1 VTLPADEHPAGRT
14 GALLVR
20 SGAEIGESLEAMR
33 ADGDLL
39 TASVQEGQFLFLSRL
54 LRVAEAERAI
64 VVACSELRQANHA
77 LLASASAVFSC
88 NRQGSHFEFVA
99 GQPHEIEFA
108 GATAIQLSFPTSLIV
123 QQRRAHPRL
132 MVPTRVPLKCVVEW
146 GALRFDAS
154 IVDISR
160 KGVGTLLYETGIQI
174 EPGTR
179 LPRVRI
185 EHPRRAVMV
194 GLEVRHAKRISLPDG
209 RQAMHAG
216 CRLIGA
222 HHDLDDLIQLFMTE
236 LE

>member
-1 VTLPADEHPAGRT
+1 
-14 GALLVR
+14 VR

-33 ADGDLL
+33 ADGDIL
-39 TASVQEGQFLFLSRL
+39 TASVQDGQLLFLSRL
-54 LRVAEAERAI
+54 LRVAARERAI

-88 NRQGSHFEFVA
+88 NHQGGHFEFVA

-108 GATAIQLSFPTSLIV
+108 GGTAIQLSFPTSLIV
-123 QQRRAHPRL
+123 QQRRAHLRL
-132 MVPTRVPLKCVVEW
+132 PVPTRVPLKCIVEW
-146 GALRFDAS
+146 GALRFDAK

-160 KGVGTLLYETGIQI
+160 KGVGTLLYATGVQI

-185 EHPRRAVMV
+185 EHPLRSVMV
-194 GLEVRHAKRISLPDG
+194 GLEVRHARQVILPDG
-209 RQAMHAG
+209 RVAMRAG

-222 HHDLDDLIQLFMTE
+222 HHDLDELIQLFNTE
-236 LE
+236 LPE